1 MRLLIVSNR
10 LPLTVDAERPELPF
24 KRSIGGLATGISSYL
39 ESIDRGETRFS
50 DYLWIGWPGSSLPK
64 SDQEGIC
71 DHLTGSYRF
80 APVVLSEETISH
92 YYYGFCNR
100 VIWPLFHCF
109 PNYTDRAE
117 GEWDYYRT
125 ANEAF
130 FMTLKSHIREDD
142 VIWIHDYHLML
153 LPQLIRREF
162 PEAAVI
168 FFLHIPFPAF
178 DMFRHLS
185 KQERSGIVEG
195 LLGADLVGFHTA
207 DYVKAFLE
215 CVDRVSEP
223 GGQWN
228 GLVREGRNVRVG
240 VFPMGI
246 DFGSI
251 RRLAGSDECTR
262 SAATIAR
269 DLGGRKVVLSVD
281 RLDYTKGIINR
292 LIAFDR
298 LLSRFPRWREKV
310 VLMLVVAPSRREIA
324 AYQQIKCSIDEWV
337 GNINGSYGTNAWVP
351 VIYQYRQLSLADLC
365 ALYSAS
371 DVAMVTPLKDGMNLI
386 AKEYVAARADKK
398 GVLILSEMAGA
409 VYELTGA
416 IAVNPHCI
424 DELVDA
430 LIKGLSMED
439 EEQVLRMGQMQER
452 LESYTVSD
460 WASQMI
466 EITLAGKKKTVAVQ
480 TEAI

>member
-10 LPLTVDAERPELPF
+10 LPLTFDAERSGLPF

-39 ESIDRGETRFS
+39 EGIDRGETRFS
-50 DYLWIGWPGSSLPK
+50 DYLWIGWPGSSLSK

-71 DHLTGSYRF
+71 GHLTDSYRF
-80 APVVLSEETISH
+80 APVTLSDKTIDH

-109 PNYTDRAE
+109 PNYTDRTQ
-117 GEWDYYRT
+117 GEWDYYRA

-130 FMTLKSHIREDD
+130 FMILKSHFREDD

-168 FFLHIPFPAF
+168 FFLHIPFPTF
-178 DMFRHLS
+178 DLFRHLS
-185 KQERSGIVEG
+185 KQEKHGIVEG

-207 DYVKAFLE
+207 DYVQAFLE
-215 CVDRVSEP
+215 CVEKASEP
-223 GGQWN
+223 GGKWN
-228 GLVREGRNVRVG
+228 GLVREGREVRVG

-246 DFGSI
+246 DFASI
-251 RRLAGSDECTR
+251 RRLAGSVECAGNR
-262 SAATIAR
+262 ETIAR
-269 DLGGRKVVLSVD
+269 ELGGRKIVLSVD
-281 RLDYTKGIINR
+281 RLDYTKGIVNR

-298 LLSRFPRWREKV
+298 LLTRLPEWREKV

-337 GNINGSYGTNAWVP
+337 GRINGSYGTNGWVP
-351 VIYQYRQLSLADLC
+351 VIYQYRQLSLAELC

-386 AKEYVAARADKK
+386 AKEYVAAHADKK

-409 VYELTGA
+409 VHELADA
-416 IAVNPHCI
+416 IVVNPYCI

-430 LIKGLSMED
+430 LIKGLSMGE

-452 LESYTVSD
+452 LESYDVSD
-460 WASQMI
+460 WADQMMETI
-466 EITLAGKKKTVAVQ
+466 LAGRKNRFIAQ
-480 TEAI
+480 TATK